1 MEPTRSPASAV
12 QATSAFYQAG
22 PGMRL
27 FRLALTAAERL
38 WPALAE
44 RVAYRL
50 FLTPLPPKWMQRGPA
65 WGPQWRVEQWPFEHA
80 SLTVYTLPVAPHGPV
95 VLLAHGWGGQARQML
110 PLAARLASQGMRP
123 VLLDMPAH
131 GRSAG
136 TVSTLPQ
143 FARAVEYVSARL
155 TQEGHTLR
163 AVVAHSLGA
172 TASAFAAG
180 RALPT
185 ERLVLLAPA
194 ASPREY
200 TRLFAQVFGL
210 SERTRAAMQR
220 RVEGRAGMPM
230 PQFEPQAVGPRIR
243 AATLVVHDR
252 EDRINLHADGVAYS
266 RAIGGAQLLST
277 QGLGHR
283 RLLKDEA
290 VLDAVAQFVAR
301 EAR

>member
-1 MEPTRSPASAV
+1 MKNPTSSASAV
-12 QATSAFYQAG
+12 QATSAFYEAG
-22 PGMRL
+22 PGMRVM
-27 FRLALTAAERL
+27 RLVLGAAERL

-50 FLTPLPPKWMQRGPA
+50 FLTPLPPKWLQRGPA
-65 WGPQWRVEQWPFEHA
+65 WGPQWRMEQWPFENA
-80 SLTVYTLPVAPHGPV
+80 SLTVYTQPVAPHGPV
-95 VLLAHGWGGQARQML
+95 VLLAHGWGGQARQLL
-110 PLAARLASQGMRP
+110 PLAARLAAQGLRP

-136 TVSTLPQ
+136 ATSNLPQ

-155 TQEGHTLR
+155 TQEGHVLR

-180 RALPT
+180 RALPA

-194 ASPREY
+194 ASPRAY
-200 TRLFAQVFGL
+200 TQLFAQVFGL

-220 RVEGRAGMPM
+220 RVESRAGMPM
-230 PQFEPQAVGPRIR
+230 PQFEPVAVGPRIR

-266 RAIGGAQLLST
+266 RAIADAQLLST

-290 VLDAVAQFVAR
+290 VLRAVAHFVAST
-301 EAR
+301 AR